1 MTTRPTK
8 AKIAVARN
16 AIEDAV
22 YTLREIASELDTA
35 TTTNDQEAAKPGT
48 FPVDIDAG
56 PGPFGWR
63 LDELDTSSR
72 RLRALLV

>member
-1 MTTRPTK
+1 MTTRPSK
-8 AKIAVARN
+8 DKIRAARS
-16 AIEDAV
+16 ALEDAEQMIQ
-22 YTLREIASELDTA
+22 EIARELDYA
-35 TTTNDQEAAKPGT
+35 TSSNDQEAAKPGT
-48 FPVDIDAG
+48 FPVNIDAG